1 MKHLEIA
8 AKKRDD
14 FGKKASKAV
23 RYGDSVPCVIYG
35 GGETVHLSVEKAEL
49 RKLIY
54 TPKSY
59 IVVFDIEGVKETV
72 VMREVQYHPV
82 TDEPLHV
89 DFYRVVEGKAIVI
102 DLPVT
107 LYGNSEGVKLGGKL
121 QLAKRKI
128 RVSGLE
134 KDLPDSID
142 IDVTDLALGKS
153 IFVGDI
159 AVENLTMITPAT
171 TAICAVR
178 MTRAARGAA
187 AAAAAAAN
195 KK

>member
-1 MKHLEIA
+1 MKHLEIV
-8 AKKRDD
+8 AKKRED

-35 GGETVHLSVEKAEL
+35 GGETVHFSVEVAEL

-59 IVVFDIEGVKETV
+59 IVIFDIEGKKESV

-89 DFYRVVEGKAIVI
+89 DFYRVIDGKPIVI

-142 IDVTDLALGKS
+142 IDVTNLALGKS

-187 AAAAAAAN
+187 AAAAAAA